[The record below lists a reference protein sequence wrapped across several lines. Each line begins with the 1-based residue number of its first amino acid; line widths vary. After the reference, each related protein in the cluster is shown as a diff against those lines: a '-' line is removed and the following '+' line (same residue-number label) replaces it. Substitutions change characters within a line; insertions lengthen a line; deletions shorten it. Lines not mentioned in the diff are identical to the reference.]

1 MFEITINGKEYQF
14 NFGMGFMRDIDP
26 TVTKTIDGVKGKV
39 QNLGLQYAVGG
50 IIDGDVVTLADVLMR
65 ANKGYEPRLSWA
77 EVEKHIESDDTD
89 IDELFDMVLGFLKKA
104 NVTRKT
110 TLNLL
115 EAVEREKA
123 KEAAKQNT

>member
-14 NFGMGFMRDIDP
+14 NFGLGFLRDIDP

-65 ANKGYEPRLSWA
+65 ANKGFEPRLSWA
-77 EVEKHIESDDTD
+77 EVEKHIESDETD
-89 IDELFDMVLGFLKKA
+89 IDELFDKVLGFLKKA
-104 NVTRKT
+104 NATKKT
-110 TLNLL
+110 TVNLM